1 MAERAKGGKKEAAE
15 MRRQEKKREQ
25 RAIEA

>member
-1 MAERAKGGKKEAAE
+1 MAEGEEGGQKEAAE